1 MHKIVHILG
10 AIQEIQDM
18 AGRPGYK
25 ARFEE
30 EVKEH
35 DATRQEMMRLRNII
49 IKVDPK
55 LLGEIEP
62 PRIKKF
68 DALVVDRIMAMAGAG
83 MTEEQWIGTFGLTM
97 KTWVEWKTNHHEL
110 REAVDRANVKL
121 LAWWNERARKAQ
133 EDGNNRF
140 PIAVYERVTARIRT
154 QMEAE
159 NRAVVGLGDAS
170 RLVLVDLRTDVD
182 LLNRST
188 ALDEDEDEAA
198 A

>member
-1 MHKIVHILG
+1 
-10 AIQEIQDM
+10 M

-35 DATRQEMMRLRNII
+35 DITRQEMMRLRNII

-68 DALVVDRIMAMAGAG
+68 DALVVDRMMAMASAG

-97 KTWVEWKTNHHEL
+97 KVWLEWKANHAEL

-121 LAWWNERARKAQ
+121 LAWWNEKAREAQ
-133 EDGNNRF
+133 EKGNNRF
-140 PIAVYERVTARIRT
+140 PVAVYERVTARIRST
-154 QMEAE
+154 MDAE
-159 NRAVVGLGDAS
+159 TRVAAGLGDAS
-170 RLVLVDLRTDVD
+170 RLVLLDLRSDVD
-182 LLNRST
+182 LQNRT
-188 ALDEDEDEAA
+188 AALDEDEDEAA

>member
-1 MHKIVHILG
+1 
-10 AIQEIQDM
+10 M

-97 KTWVEWKTNHHEL
+97 KTWVEWKNNHHEL

-140 PIAVYERVTARIRT
+140 PIAVYERVTARIRA